1 MSTYITHGGRDTVI
15 TSEEKRSLLHEA
27 LLKLGGIPKKIL
39 VIPPDITRLH
49 SNAGELTQ
57 ILYELWDTANGT
69 TFDILPAIG
78 THAPMTE
85 PQIAEMYGD
94 LPKATYHIHHWRTGL
109 HHFGEVPSEFVQE
122 VSQGKLDYSIPVAV
136 NRRLVEGNYEL
147 IISVGQVIP
156 HEVIGIA
163 NGFKNVLVGA
173 GGVEM
178 INKSHF
184 LGAVDGMERLM
195 GRTDTSVRRVLNY
208 AHTHYLKQ
216 LGIVYV
222 MSVMDADA
230 SGARVMRGL
239 YVGDDA
245 RTFETA
251 AELSR
256 AVNMTFLDEPLAK
269 VVVYLDPR
277 EFKSTWLGNKAIYR
291 TRMAMADDGEL
302 IIIAPGLREFGED
315 AEIDR
320 LIRKYGYRGTP
331 TTLKAVSENPELQE
345 NLSAAAH
352 LIHGSTE
359 GRFKVTYATGHLT
372 QAEIE
377 SVGYQWAPVNE
388 VLAEYNPE
396 TLVSTMVAF
405 SISVNPDN
413 GHCVRGLVGGVCNP
427 EANFHRKKENR
438 MQPFKI
444 IVEKHT
450 DGYIAYPLGLKGVVI
465 GQGDTYEES
474 VEDVTSAIRF
484 YIETFGKEELEIE
497 EPALDVFVTEVNI

>member
-1 MSTYITHGGRDTVI
+1 MSTYVAHGGKDTVI
-15 TSEEKRSLLHEA
+15 TSEEKRALLHEA

-57 ILYELWDTANGT
+57 LLYELWDTANGT

-85 PQIAEMYGD
+85 AQIAEMYGD
-94 LPKATYHIHHWRTGL
+94 LPKATYHVHNWRTGL

-122 VSQGKLDYSIPVAV
+122 VSGGKLDYSIPVAV
-136 NRRLVEGNYEL
+136 NSHLVGAGNVIQGMDLVYSKTKSPSPYEL

-163 NGFKNVLVGA
+163 NGFKNILVGA

-208 AHTHYLKQ
+208 AHANYLKQ
-216 LGIVYV
+216 LGILYV

-230 SGARVMRGL
+230 TGERVMRGL
-239 YVGDDA
+239 YIGDDA
-245 RTFETA
+245 QTFETA

-256 AVNMTFLDEPLAK
+256 AVNMTFLDAPLSK

-331 TTLKAVSENPELQE
+331 ATLNAVSENPELQE

-359 GRFKVTYATGHLT
+359 DRFKVTYATEHLT
-372 QAEIE
+372 QTEIE
-377 SVGYQWAPVNE
+377 SVGYQWAPLNE
-388 VLAEYNPE
+388 VLAKYNPE
-396 TLVSTMVAF
+396 TLVDGF
-405 SISVNPDN
+405 NDGDFFYISEP
-413 GHCVRGLVGGVCNP
+413 
-427 EANFHRKKENR
+427 
-438 MQPFKI
+438 
-444 IVEKHT
+444 
-450 DGYIAYPLGLKGVVI
+450 
-465 GQGDTYEES
+465 GQGLW
-474 VEDVTSAIRF
+474 ALRARF
-484 YIETFGKEELEIE
+484 
-497 EPALDVFVTEVNI
+497 V

>member
-1 MSTYITHGGRDTVI
+1 MARLGNLNRKGNLAMSTYIAHGNKDAII
-15 TSEEKRSLLHEA
+15 TSKEKHSLMHEA

-39 VIPPDITRLH
+39 VIPPDITRFH
-49 SNAGELTQ
+49 SNAGELTR

-85 PQIAEMYGD
+85 GQIAEMYGD
-94 LPKATYHIHHWRTGL
+94 LQKATYYEHHWRTGL
-109 HHFGEVPSEFVQE
+109 YHFGEVPSEYVRE
-122 VSQGKLDYSIPVAV
+122 VSGGKLDYNIPVAI
-136 NRRLVEGNYEL
+136 NRRIVEGDYEL
-147 IISVGQVIP
+147 IISIGQVVP

-163 NGFKNVLVGA
+163 NGFKNILVGT

-208 AHTHYLKQ
+208 AHSQYLKQ
-216 LGIVYV
+216 LGILYV
-222 MSVMDADA
+222 MSVMDVEINGD
-230 SGARVMRGL
+230 RVMRGL

-245 RTFETA
+245 RTFEIA

-256 AVNMTFLDEPLAK
+256 NVNMTFLDEPLEK
-269 VVVYLDPR
+269 VVVYLDPK
-277 EFKSTWLGNKAIYR
+277 EFRSTWLGNKAIYR

-302 IIIAPGLREFGED
+302 LIIAPGLREFGED

-331 TTLKAVSENPELQE
+331 TTLEAVDQNTKLQE

-359 GRFKVTYATGHLT
+359 GRFKVVYATEHLT
-372 QAEIE
+372 KKEIE
-377 SVGYQWAPVNE
+377 SVGYEWRDVNE
-388 VLAEYNPE
+388 VIEGFNPA
-396 TLVSTMVAF
+396 TLVDGY
-405 SISVNPDN
+405 NDN
-413 GHCVRGLVGGVCNP
+413 G
-427 EANFHRKKENR
+427 F
-438 MQPFKI
+438 F
-444 IVEKHT
+444 
-450 DGYIAYPLGLKGVVI
+450 YISEP
-465 GQGDTYEES
+465 GQGLWTLRS
-474 VEDVTSAIRF
+474 QFA
-484 YIETFGKEELEIE
+484 
-497 EPALDVFVTEVNI
+497 

>member
-1 MSTYITHGGRDTVI
+1 MSIYIAHGGKASII
-15 TSEEKRSLLHEA
+15 TTEEKRALLQEA

-49 SNAGELTQ
+49 SNAGELTR
-57 ILYELWDTANGT
+57 ILYELWDAANGT

-94 LPKATYHIHHWRTGL
+94 LSKATYHVHHWRTGL
-109 HHFGEVPSEFVQE
+109 YHFGEVPSEFIHE
-122 VSQGKLDYSIPVAV
+122 VSEGKLDYSIPVAV
-136 NRRLVEGNYEL
+136 NRHLVEGDYEL

-222 MSVMDADA
+222 MSVMDVDTN
-230 SGARVMRGL
+230 GDRIMRGL
-239 YVGDDA
+239 YIGDDA

-256 AVNMTFLDEPLAK
+256 NVNMTFLDEPLKK
-269 VVVYLDPR
+269 VVVHLDPR
-277 EFKSTWLGNKAIYR
+277 EFRSTWLGNKAIYR

-320 LIRKYGYRGTP
+320 LIRKYGYCGTP
-331 TTLKAVSENPELQE
+331 ATLKAVEENSELQD

-359 GRFKVTYATGHLT
+359 GRFKVVYATEHLT
-372 QAEIE
+372 QTEIE
-377 SVGYQWAPVNE
+377 SVGYEWGPLDE
-388 VLAEYNPE
+388 VLTQYNPDA
-396 TLVSTMVAF
+396 LVDGF
-405 SISVNPDN
+405 NDGGFFYISEP
-413 GHCVRGLVGGVCNP
+413 
-427 EANFHRKKENR
+427 
-438 MQPFKI
+438 
-444 IVEKHT
+444 
-450 DGYIAYPLGLKGVVI
+450 
-465 GQGDTYEES
+465 GQGLWALRS
-474 VEDVTSAIRF
+474 QF
-484 YIETFGKEELEIE
+484 IE
-497 EPALDVFVTEVNI
+497 

>member
-1 MSTYITHGGRDTVI
+1 MSTYVAHGGKDTVI
-15 TSEEKRSLLHEA
+15 TSEEKRALLHEA

-57 ILYELWDTANGT
+57 LLYELWDTANGT

-85 PQIAEMYGD
+85 AQIAEMYGD
-94 LPKATYHIHHWRTGL
+94 LPKATYHVHNWRTGL
-109 HHFGEVPSEFVQE
+109 YHFGEVPPEFVQE
-122 VSQGKLDYSIPVAV
+122 VSNGKLDYSIPVAV
-136 NRRLVEGNYEL
+136 NSRLAGETGEPSPYEL

-163 NGFKNVLVGA
+163 NGFKNILVGA

-208 AHTHYLKQ
+208 AHANYLKQ
-216 LGIVYV
+216 LGILYV
-222 MSVMDADA
+222 MSVMDADTT
-230 SGARVMRGL
+230 GERVMRGL
-239 YVGDDA
+239 YIGDDA
-245 RTFETA
+245 QTFETA

-256 AVNMTFLDEPLAK
+256 AVNMTFLDAPLSK

-331 TTLKAVSENPELQE
+331 ATLNAVSENPELQE

-359 GRFKVTYATGHLT
+359 GRFKVTYATEHLT

-377 SVGYQWAPVNE
+377 SVGYQWAPLNE
-388 VLAEYNPE
+388 VLAKYNPE
-396 TLVSTMVAF
+396 TLVDGF
-405 SISVNPDN
+405 NDEGFFYISEP
-413 GHCVRGLVGGVCNP
+413 
-427 EANFHRKKENR
+427 
-438 MQPFKI
+438 
-444 IVEKHT
+444 
-450 DGYIAYPLGLKGVVI
+450 
-465 GQGDTYEES
+465 GQGLWALRS
-474 VEDVTSAIRF
+474 RF
-484 YIETFGKEELEIE
+484 
-497 EPALDVFVTEVNI
+497 V

>member
-1 MSTYITHGGRDTVI
+1 MSTYIAHGGKASII
-15 TSEEKRSLLHEA
+15 TTEEKRALLQEA

-49 SNAGELTQ
+49 SNAGELTR
-57 ILYELWDTANGT
+57 ILYELWDAANGT

-94 LPKATYHIHHWRTGL
+94 LSKATYHVHHWRTGL
-109 HHFGEVPSEFVQE
+109 YHFGEVPSEFIHE
-122 VSQGKLDYSIPVAV
+122 VSEGKLDYSIPVAV
-136 NRRLVEGNYEL
+136 NRHLVEGDYEL

-222 MSVMDADA
+222 MSVMDVDTN
-230 SGARVMRGL
+230 SNRIMRGL
-239 YVGDDA
+239 YIGDDA

-256 AVNMTFLDEPLAK
+256 NVNMTFLDEPLKK
-269 VVVYLDPR
+269 VVVHLDPR
-277 EFKSTWLGNKAIYR
+277 EFRSTWLGNKAIYR

-320 LIRKYGYRGTP
+320 LIRKYGYCGTP
-331 TTLKAVSENPELQE
+331 ATLKAVEENSELQD

-359 GRFKVTYATGHLT
+359 GRFKVVYATEHLKQT
-372 QAEIE
+372 EIE
-377 SVGYQWAPVNE
+377 SVGYEWAPLDE
-388 VLAEYNPE
+388 VLSQYNPE
-396 TLVSTMVAF
+396 TLIDGF
-405 SISVNPDN
+405 NDDDFFYISEP
-413 GHCVRGLVGGVCNP
+413 
-427 EANFHRKKENR
+427 
-438 MQPFKI
+438 
-444 IVEKHT
+444 
-450 DGYIAYPLGLKGVVI
+450 
-465 GQGDTYEES
+465 GQG
-474 VEDVTSAIRF
+474 
-484 YIETFGKEELEIE
+484 LW
-497 EPALDVFVTEVNI
+497 ALRSQFRK

>member
-1 MSTYITHGGRDTVI
+1 MSTYIAHGGKASII
-15 TSEEKRSLLHEA
+15 TTEEKRALLQEA

-49 SNAGELTQ
+49 SNAGELTR
-57 ILYELWDTANGT
+57 ILYELWDAANGT

-94 LPKATYHIHHWRTGL
+94 LSKATYHVHHWRTGL
-109 HHFGEVPSEFVQE
+109 YHFGEVPSEFIHE
-122 VSQGKLDYSIPVAV
+122 VSEGKLDYSIPVAV
-136 NRRLVEGNYEL
+136 NRHLVEGDYEL

-222 MSVMDADA
+222 MSVMDVDTN
-230 SGARVMRGL
+230 SNRIMRGL
-239 YVGDDA
+239 YIGDDA

-256 AVNMTFLDEPLAK
+256 NVNMTFLDEPLEK
-269 VVVYLDPR
+269 VVVHLDPR
-277 EFKSTWLGNKAIYR
+277 EFRSTWLGNKAIYR

-302 IIIAPGLREFGED
+302 VIIAPGLREFGED

-320 LIRKYGYRGTP
+320 LIRKYGYCGTP
-331 TTLKAVSENPELQE
+331 ATLKAVEENSELQD

-359 GRFKVTYATGHLT
+359 GRFKVVYATEHLKQT
-372 QAEIE
+372 EIE
-377 SVGYQWAPVNE
+377 SVGYEWAPLDE
-388 VLAEYNPE
+388 VLSQYNPE
-396 TLVSTMVAF
+396 TLIDGF
-405 SISVNPDN
+405 NDDDFFYISEP
-413 GHCVRGLVGGVCNP
+413 
-427 EANFHRKKENR
+427 
-438 MQPFKI
+438 
-444 IVEKHT
+444 
-450 DGYIAYPLGLKGVVI
+450 
-465 GQGDTYEES
+465 GQG
-474 VEDVTSAIRF
+474 
-484 YIETFGKEELEIE
+484 LW
-497 EPALDVFVTEVNI
+497 ALRSQFRK

>member
-1 MSTYITHGGRDTVI
+1 MSTYVAHGGEDTVI
-15 TSEEKRSLLHEA
+15 TSEEKRALLHEA

-39 VIPPDITRLH
+39 VVPPDITRLH

-57 ILYELWDTANGT
+57 ILYELWDSANGT

-85 PQIAEMYGD
+85 AQIAEMYGD
-94 LPKATYHIHHWRTGL
+94 LPKATYHVHNWRTGL
-109 HHFGEVPSEFVQE
+109 YHFGEVPSEFVQA
-122 VSQGKLDYSIPVAV
+122 VSRGKLDYSIPVAV
-136 NRRLVEGNYEL
+136 NHRLVGETGVPSPYEL

-163 NGFKNVLVGA
+163 NGFKNILVGA

-195 GRTDTSVRRVLNY
+195 GRTDTSVRKVLNY

-216 LGIVYV
+216 LGILYV

-230 SGARVMRGL
+230 SGERVMRGL

-256 AVNMTFLDEPLAK
+256 AVNMTFLDEPLSK

-315 AEIDR
+315 PEIDR

-331 TTLKAVSENPELQE
+331 ATLNAVSENSELQE

-359 GRFKVTYATGHLT
+359 GRFKVTYATEHLT
-372 QAEIE
+372 QTEIE
-377 SVGYQWAPVNE
+377 SVGYQWAPLNE
-388 VLAEYNPE
+388 VLAKYNPE
-396 TLVSTMVAF
+396 TLADGF
-405 SISVNPDN
+405 NDEDFFYISEP
-413 GHCVRGLVGGVCNP
+413 
-427 EANFHRKKENR
+427 
-438 MQPFKI
+438 
-444 IVEKHT
+444 
-450 DGYIAYPLGLKGVVI
+450 
-465 GQGDTYEES
+465 GQGLWALRS
-474 VEDVTSAIRF
+474 RF
-484 YIETFGKEELEIE
+484 SRTI
-497 EPALDVFVTEVNI
+497 

>member
-1 MSTYITHGGRDTVI
+1 MSTYIAHGGKASII
-15 TSEEKRSLLHEA
+15 TTEEKRALLQEA

-49 SNAGELTQ
+49 SNAGELTR
-57 ILYELWDTANGT
+57 ILYELWDAANGT

-94 LPKATYHIHHWRTGL
+94 LSKATYHVHHWRTGL
-109 HHFGEVPSEFVQE
+109 YHFGEVPSEFIHE
-122 VSQGKLDYSIPVAV
+122 VSEGKLDYSIPVAV
-136 NRRLVEGNYEL
+136 NRHLVEGDYEL

-222 MSVMDADA
+222 MSVMDVDTN
-230 SGARVMRGL
+230 SNRIMRGL
-239 YVGDDA
+239 YIGDDA

-256 AVNMTFLDEPLAK
+256 NVNMTFLDEPLEK
-269 VVVYLDPR
+269 VVVHLDPR
-277 EFKSTWLGNKAIYR
+277 EFRSTWLGNKAIYR

-302 IIIAPGLREFGED
+302 VIIAPGLREFGED

-320 LIRKYGYRGTP
+320 LIRKYGYCGTP
-331 TTLKAVSENPELQE
+331 ATLKAVEENSELQD

-359 GRFKVTYATGHLT
+359 GRFKVVYATEHLKQT
-372 QAEIE
+372 EIE
-377 SVGYQWAPVNE
+377 SVGYEWAPLDE
-388 VLAEYNPE
+388 VLSQYNPE
-396 TLVSTMVAF
+396 TLVDGF
-405 SISVNPDN
+405 NDDGFFYISEP
-413 GHCVRGLVGGVCNP
+413 
-427 EANFHRKKENR
+427 
-438 MQPFKI
+438 
-444 IVEKHT
+444 
-450 DGYIAYPLGLKGVVI
+450 
-465 GQGDTYEES
+465 GQG
-474 VEDVTSAIRF
+474 
-484 YIETFGKEELEIE
+484 LW
-497 EPALDVFVTEVNI
+497 ALRSQFRK

>member
-1 MSTYITHGGRDTVI
+1 MATYIAHGGKDTVI
-15 TSEEKRSLLHEA
+15 TSEEKRALLHEA

-57 ILYELWDTANGT
+57 LLYELWDTANGR

-85 PQIAEMYGD
+85 AQIAEMYGD
-94 LPKATYHIHHWRTGL
+94 LPKATYHVHNWRTGL
-109 HHFGEVPSEFVQE
+109 YHFGEVPSELVQE
-122 VSQGKLDYSIPVAV
+122 VSGGKLDYSIPVAV
-136 NRRLVEGNYEL
+136 NRHLVGGTGEPSPYEL

-163 NGFKNVLVGA
+163 NGFKNILVGA

-208 AHTHYLKQ
+208 AHANYLKQ
-216 LGIVYV
+216 LGILYV
-222 MSVMDADA
+222 MSVMDADTT
-230 SGARVMRGL
+230 GERVMRGL
-239 YVGDDA
+239 YIGDDA
-245 RTFETA
+245 QTFETA

-256 AVNMTFLDEPLAK
+256 AVNMTFLDAPLSK

-331 TTLKAVSENPELQE
+331 ATLNAVSENPELQE

-359 GRFKVTYATGHLT
+359 GRFKVTYATEHLSQT
-372 QAEIE
+372 EIE
-377 SVGYQWAPVNE
+377 SVGYQWAPVSE

-396 TLVSTMVAF
+396 TLVDGF
-405 SISVNPDN
+405 NDGGFFYISEP
-413 GHCVRGLVGGVCNP
+413 
-427 EANFHRKKENR
+427 
-438 MQPFKI
+438 
-444 IVEKHT
+444 
-450 DGYIAYPLGLKGVVI
+450 
-465 GQGDTYEES
+465 GQGLWALRS
-474 VEDVTSAIRF
+474 RF
-484 YIETFGKEELEIE
+484 SE
-497 EPALDVFVTEVNI
+497 

>member
-1 MSTYITHGGRDTVI
+1 MATYIAHGGKDTVI
-15 TSEEKRSLLHEA
+15 TTEEKRAFLHEA

-57 ILYELWDTANGT
+57 LLYELWDTANGT

-94 LPKATYHIHHWRTGL
+94 LPRATYHVHHWRTGL

-122 VSQGKLDYSIPVAV
+122 VSNGKLDYSIPVAV
-136 NRRLVEGNYEL
+136 NRRLVGTGLPSPYEC

-163 NGFKNVLVGA
+163 NGFKNILVGA

-208 AHTHYLKQ
+208 AHAHYLKQ

-230 SGARVMRGL
+230 SGERVMRGL

-245 RTFETA
+245 HTFETA

-256 AVNMTFLDEPLAK
+256 AVNMTFLDEPLEK

-302 IIIAPGLREFGED
+302 TIIAPGLREFGED
-315 AEIDR
+315 TEIDR

-331 TTLKAVSENPELQE
+331 ATLKAVSENLELQE

-359 GRFKVTYATGHLT
+359 GRFNVTYATEHLT

-377 SVGYQWAPVNE
+377 SVGYRWAPVDE
-388 VLAEYNPE
+388 VLTEYNPA
-396 TLVSTMVAF
+396 TLADGF
-405 SISVNPDN
+405 NDGGFFYISEP
-413 GHCVRGLVGGVCNP
+413 
-427 EANFHRKKENR
+427 
-438 MQPFKI
+438 
-444 IVEKHT
+444 
-450 DGYIAYPLGLKGVVI
+450 
-465 GQGDTYEES
+465 GQGLWALRS
-474 VEDVTSAIRF
+474 RF
-484 YIETFGKEELEIE
+484 SE
-497 EPALDVFVTEVNI
+497 

>member
-1 MSTYITHGGRDTVI
+1 MATYTARGGKDTVI
-15 TSEEKRSLLHEA
+15 TSDEKRALLHEA

-57 ILYELWDTANGT
+57 ILYELWDAANGT

-78 THAPMTE
+78 THAPMTKA
-85 PQIAEMYGD
+85 QTAEMYGD
-94 LPKATYHIHHWRTGL
+94 LPKATYHVHNWRTGL
-109 HHFGEVPSEFVQE
+109 YHFGEVPSELVQE
-122 VSQGKLDYSIPVAV
+122 VSGGKLDYSIPVAV
-136 NRRLVEGNYEL
+136 NRRLVGAGLPSPYEL

-163 NGFKNVLVGA
+163 NGFKNILVGA

-208 AHTHYLKQ
+208 AHANYLKP
-216 LGIVYV
+216 LGILYV
-222 MSVMDADA
+222 MSVMDADT
-230 SGARVMRGL
+230 SGERVMRGL

-245 RTFETA
+245 QTFETA

-256 AVNMTFLDEPLAK
+256 AVNMTFLDAPLEK

-331 TTLKAVSENPELQE
+331 VTLNAVSENPELQE

-359 GRFKVTYATGHLT
+359 GRFKVVYATEHLT
-372 QAEIE
+372 QTEIE
-377 SVGYQWAPVNE
+377 SVGYQWAPLKE
-388 VLAEYNPE
+388 VIAQYNPE
-396 TLVSTMVAF
+396 TLADGF
-405 SISVNPDN
+405 NDN
-413 GHCVRGLVGGVCNP
+413 G
-427 EANFHRKKENR
+427 F
-438 MQPFKI
+438 F
-444 IVEKHT
+444 
-450 DGYIAYPLGLKGVVI
+450 YISEP
-465 GQGDTYEES
+465 GQGLWALRS
-474 VEDVTSAIRF
+474 RF
-484 YIETFGKEELEIE
+484 SE
-497 EPALDVFVTEVNI
+497 

>member
-1 MSTYITHGGRDTVI
+1 MSTYIAHGGKGSVI
-15 TSEEKRSLLHEA
+15 TTGEKYALLHEA
-27 LLKLGGIPKKIL
+27 LFKLGGIPKKIL

-49 SNAGELTQ
+49 SNAGELTR
-57 ILYELWDTANGT
+57 ILYGFWDAANGT

-85 PQIAEMYGD
+85 EQIAEMYGD
-94 LPKATYHIHHWRTGL
+94 LPKATYHVHHWRTGL
-109 HHFGEVPSEFVQE
+109 YHFGEVPSEVVQE
-122 VSQGKLDYSIPVAV
+122 VSGGKLDYSIPVAV
-136 NRRLVEGNYEL
+136 NRRLVEGEYEL

-230 SGARVMRGL
+230 SGERVMRGL

-245 RTFETA
+245 HTFEIA

-256 AVNMTFLDEPLAK
+256 AVNMTFLDEPLSK

-331 TTLKAVSENPELQE
+331 ATLNAVSENPELQE

-359 GRFKVTYATGHLT
+359 GRFKVTYATEHLT
-372 QAEIE
+372 QSEIE
-377 SVGYQWAPVNE
+377 SVGYEWSPVNE
-388 VLAEYNPE
+388 VLAKYNPE
-396 TLVSTMVAF
+396 TLVDGF
-405 SISVNPDN
+405 NDDGFFYISEP
-413 GHCVRGLVGGVCNP
+413 
-427 EANFHRKKENR
+427 
-438 MQPFKI
+438 
-444 IVEKHT
+444 
-450 DGYIAYPLGLKGVVI
+450 
-465 GQGDTYEES
+465 GQGLWALRS
-474 VEDVTSAIRF
+474 RF
-484 YIETFGKEELEIE
+484 SE
-497 EPALDVFVTEVNI
+497 

>member
-1 MSTYITHGGRDTVI
+1 MPTYIAHGGQDTVI

-57 ILYELWDTANGT
+57 ILYELWEAVNGT

-78 THAPMTE
+78 THAPMTKE
-85 PQIAEMYGD
+85 QISEMYGD
-94 LPKATYHIHHWRTGL
+94 LPKATYHVHNWRTGL

-122 VSQGKLDYSIPVAV
+122 VSGGKLDYSIPVAV
-136 NRRLVEGNYEL
+136 NRRLVGAGLPSPYEL

-163 NGFKNVLVGA
+163 NGFKNILVGA

-208 AHTHYLKQ
+208 AHAHHLKQ
-216 LGIVYV
+216 LGILYV

-230 SGARVMRGL
+230 TGERVMRGL

-245 RTFETA
+245 HTFETA

-256 AVNMTFLDEPLAK
+256 ATNMTFLDTPLAK

-331 TTLKAVSENPELQE
+331 ATLNAVSENPELQE

-359 GRFKVTYATGHLT
+359 GRFKVTYATEHLT
-372 QAEIE
+372 QTEIE
-377 SVGYQWAPVNE
+377 SVGYQWAPVND
-388 VLAEYNPE
+388 VIAEYNPE
-396 TLVSTMVAF
+396 TLADGF
-405 SISVNPDN
+405 NKGGFFYISEP
-413 GHCVRGLVGGVCNP
+413 
-427 EANFHRKKENR
+427 
-438 MQPFKI
+438 
-444 IVEKHT
+444 
-450 DGYIAYPLGLKGVVI
+450 
-465 GQGDTYEES
+465 GQGLWALRS
-474 VEDVTSAIRF
+474 RF
-484 YIETFGKEELEIE
+484 S
-497 EPALDVFVTEVNI
+497 D

>member
-1 MSTYITHGGRDTVI
+1 MSTYIAHGGKNTII
-15 TSEEKRSLLHEA
+15 TTEEKRALLQEA

-49 SNAGELTQ
+49 SNAGELTRT
-57 ILYELWDTANGT
+57 LYELWDAANGT
-69 TFDILPAIG
+69 IFDILPAIG

-85 PQIAEMYGD
+85 TQIAEMYGD
-94 LPKATYHIHHWRTGL
+94 LPKATYHVHHWRTGL
-109 HHFGEVPSEFVQE
+109 YHFGEVPSEFIRE
-122 VSQGKLDYSIPVAV
+122 VSGGKLDYSIPVAV
-136 NRRLVEGNYEL
+136 NQKLVEGNYEL

-222 MSVMDADA
+222 MSVMDVDI
-230 SGARVMRGL
+230 GGNRVMRGL
-239 YVGDDA
+239 YIGDDA
-245 RTFETA
+245 RTFEIA

-256 AVNMTFLDEPLAK
+256 NVNMTFLDAPLEK
-269 VVVYLDPR
+269 VVVYLDPK
-277 EFKSTWLGNKAIYR
+277 EFRSTWLGNKAIYR

-331 TTLKAVSENPELQE
+331 ATLDAVKENSELQD

-359 GRFKVTYATGHLT
+359 GRFKVVYATEHLT
-372 QAEIE
+372 QKEIE
-377 SVGYQWAPVNE
+377 SVGYEWRPIDE
-388 VLAEYNPE
+388 VMTQYNPE
-396 TLVSTMVAF
+396 TLADGFNDDAAPKGRGGFQPHRSTSF
-405 SISVNPDN
+405 FYISEP
-413 GHCVRGLVGGVCNP
+413 
-427 EANFHRKKENR
+427 
-438 MQPFKI
+438 
-444 IVEKHT
+444 
-450 DGYIAYPLGLKGVVI
+450 
-465 GQGDTYEES
+465 GQGLWALRS
-474 VEDVTSAIRF
+474 RF
-484 YIETFGKEELEIE
+484 SK
-497 EPALDVFVTEVNI
+497 

>member
-1 MSTYITHGGRDTVI
+1 MSTYVAHGGKDTVI
-15 TSEEKRSLLHEA
+15 TTEEKRALLHEA
-27 LLKLGGIPKKIL
+27 FLKLGGIPKKIL

-49 SNAGELTQ
+49 SNAGELTR

-85 PQIAEMYGD
+85 AQIAEMYGD
-94 LPKATYHIHHWRTGL
+94 LSKATYHVHNWRTGL
-109 HHFGEVPSEFVQE
+109 HDFGEVPSEFVQE
-122 VSQGKLDYSIPVAV
+122 VSAGKLDYSIPIAV
-136 NRRLVEGNYEL
+136 NRRLVEGDYEL

-163 NGFKNVLVGA
+163 NGFKNILIGT
-173 GGVEM
+173 GGVET

-208 AHTHYLKQ
+208 AHANYLKQ
-216 LGIVYV
+216 LGILYV
-222 MSVMDADA
+222 MSVMDADTT
-230 SGARVMRGL
+230 GARVMRGL
-239 YVGDDA
+239 YIGDDA
-245 RTFETA
+245 QTFETA

-256 AVNMTFLDEPLAK
+256 AVNMTFLDAPLSK

-320 LIRKYGYRGTP
+320 LIRKYGYCGTP
-331 TTLKAVSENPELQE
+331 ATLNAVSENSELQE

-359 GRFKVTYATGHLT
+359 GRFQVTYATEHLT
-372 QAEIE
+372 QTEIE
-377 SVGYQWAPVNE
+377 SVGYQWASLNE
-388 VLAEYNPE
+388 VIAEYNPE
-396 TLVSTMVAF
+396 TLVDGF
-405 SISVNPDN
+405 NDGGFFYISEP
-413 GHCVRGLVGGVCNP
+413 
-427 EANFHRKKENR
+427 
-438 MQPFKI
+438 
-444 IVEKHT
+444 
-450 DGYIAYPLGLKGVVI
+450 
-465 GQGDTYEES
+465 GQGLWALRS
-474 VEDVTSAIRF
+474 RF
-484 YIETFGKEELEIE
+484 SE
-497 EPALDVFVTEVNI
+497 

>member
-1 MSTYITHGGRDTVI
+1 MSTYIAHGGKDTVI
-15 TSEEKRSLLHEA
+15 TTKGKRALLQEA

-49 SNAGELTQ
+49 SNAGELTRL
-57 ILYELWDTANGT
+57 LYELWDTANGT

-78 THAPMTE
+78 THAPMTDA
-85 PQIAEMYGD
+85 QIADMYGE
-94 LPKATYHIHHWRTGL
+94 LPKAKYHIHHWRTGL
-109 HHFGEVPSEFVQE
+109 YHFGEVPSEFIRE
-122 VSQGKLDYSIPVAV
+122 VSGGKLDYSIPVAV
-136 NRRLVEGNYEL
+136 NRRIVEGDYEL

-222 MSVMDADA
+222 MSVMDVDID
-230 SGARVMRGL
+230 GNRVMRGL
-239 YVGDDA
+239 YIGDDA

-256 AVNMTFLDEPLAK
+256 NVNMTFLDEPLAK
-269 VVVYLDPR
+269 VVVYLDPK
-277 EFKSTWLGNKAIYR
+277 EFRSTWLGNKAIYR

-302 IIIAPGLREFGED
+302 TIIAPGLREFGED

-331 TTLKAVSENPELQE
+331 ATLKAVEENTELQN

-359 GRFKVTYATGHLT
+359 GRFKVIYATEHLT
-372 QAEIE
+372 QTEIE
-377 SVGYQWAPVNE
+377 SVGYEWRSIDEAFTQ
-388 VLAEYNPE
+388 YNPE
-396 TLVSTMVAF
+396 TLVDGF
-405 SISVNPDN
+405 NDDGFFYISEP
-413 GHCVRGLVGGVCNP
+413 
-427 EANFHRKKENR
+427 
-438 MQPFKI
+438 
-444 IVEKHT
+444 
-450 DGYIAYPLGLKGVVI
+450 
-465 GQGDTYEES
+465 GQGLWALHS
-474 VEDVTSAIRF
+474 QF
-484 YIETFGKEELEIE
+484 IE
-497 EPALDVFVTEVNI
+497 

>member
-1 MSTYITHGGRDTVI
+1 MATYTARGGKDTVI
-15 TSEEKRSLLHEA
+15 TSEEKRALLHEA
-27 LLKLGGIPKKIL
+27 LLKWGGIPKKIL

-49 SNAGELTQ
+49 SNAGELTR

-78 THAPMTE
+78 THAPMAE
-85 PQIAEMYGD
+85 SQIAEMYGD
-94 LPKATYHIHHWRTGL
+94 LPKATYHVHNWRTGL
-109 HHFGEVPSEFVQE
+109 YHFGEVPSEFVQE
-122 VSQGKLDYSIPVAV
+122 VSGGKLDYSIPVAV
-136 NRRLVEGNYEL
+136 NRRLVGAGLPSPYEL

-163 NGFKNVLVGA
+163 NGFKNILVGA

-216 LGIVYV
+216 LGILYV

-230 SGARVMRGL
+230 AGTRVMRGL

-245 RTFETA
+245 QTFETA

-256 AVNMTFLDEPLAK
+256 GVNMTFLDAPLSK

-331 TTLKAVSENPELQE
+331 ATLNAVSENPELQE

-359 GRFKVTYATGHLT
+359 GRFKVTYATEHLT
-372 QAEIE
+372 QTEIE
-377 SVGYQWAPVNE
+377 SVGYQWAPLNE
-388 VLAEYNPE
+388 VLAKYNPE
-396 TLVSTMVAF
+396 TL
-405 SISVNPDN
+405 
-413 GHCVRGLVGGVCNP
+413 
-427 EANFHRKKENR
+427 
-438 MQPFKI
+438 
-444 IVEKHT
+444 T
-450 DGYIAYPLGLKGVVI
+450 DGFNTDPTPQGRGGFQPHRFNRFFYISEP
-465 GQGDTYEES
+465 GQGLWALRS
-474 VEDVTSAIRF
+474 R
-484 YIETFGKEELEIE
+484 FGK
-497 EPALDVFVTEVNI
+497 

>member
-1 MSTYITHGGRDTVI
+1 MSTYIAHGGKDTVI
-15 TSEEKRSLLHEA
+15 TTDKKHQLLYEA

-49 SNAGELTQ
+49 SNAGELTR
-57 ILYELWDTANGT
+57 ILYELWDVGNGI

-85 PQIAEMYGD
+85 KQIAEMYGD
-94 LPKATYHIHHWRTGL
+94 LPKATYHEHHWRTGL
-109 HHFGEVPSEFVQE
+109 YNFGEVPAEFVRE
-122 VSQGKLDYSIPVAV
+122 ISGGKLDYSIPVAV
-136 NRRLVEGNYEL
+136 NSRLVEGDYEL

-163 NGFKNVLVGA
+163 NGFKNVLIGA

-195 GRTDTSVRRVLNY
+195 GRTDTSVRSVLNY

-222 MSVMDADA
+222 MSVMDVDNNNT
-230 SGARVMRGL
+230 RVMRGL
-239 YVGDDA
+239 YIGDDA
-245 RTFETA
+245 RTFEEA
-251 AELSR
+251 AKLSR
-256 AVNMTFLDEPLAK
+256 NVNMTFLDEPLEK

-302 IIIAPGLREFGED
+302 IIIAPGLSEFGED

-331 TTLKAVSENPELQE
+331 KTLRAVEENLELRE

-359 GRFKVTYATGHLT
+359 GRFKVVYATEHLT
-372 QAEIE
+372 QDEIE
-377 SVGYQWAPVNE
+377 SVGYEWRNIKE

-396 TLVSTMVAF
+396 KLDDGF
-405 SISVNPDN
+405 NDGGFFYISEP
-413 GHCVRGLVGGVCNP
+413 
-427 EANFHRKKENR
+427 
-438 MQPFKI
+438 
-444 IVEKHT
+444 
-450 DGYIAYPLGLKGVVI
+450 
-465 GQGDTYEES
+465 GQGLWALRS
-474 VEDVTSAIRF
+474 RF
-484 YIETFGKEELEIE
+484 SE
-497 EPALDVFVTEVNI
+497 